1 MENDRR
7 LLGENIRKQRE
18 LLFITQEELAER
30 AGKDAAYIGRVERGT
45 VNVTIDNLQQIARGL
60 EVGLDFLFQKDRPD
74 LLKNYIPEVELGA
87 LDPPRRHRALVLLKI
102 LNMVVDLA
110 EPDDVYQTA
119 LLDNLFR
126 SFPVTSYTLTASRR
140 LIDRRRMRLYGI
152 QATQIFPDGSVLRR
166 TFPELSDNRRIVEN
180 LVKRLNNGLVSF
192 DHFEEIL
199 EDFIA
204 GDYRLSS
211 RTPRG

>member
-1 MENDRR
+1 M
-7 LLGENIRKQRE
+7 
-18 LLFITQEELAER
+18 
-30 AGKDAAYIGRVERGT
+30 
-45 VNVTIDNLQQIARGL
+45 
-60 EVGLDFLFQKDRPD
+60 
-74 LLKNYIPEVELGA
+74 
-87 LDPPRRHRALVLLKI
+87 VL
-102 LNMVVDLA
+102 DLA

-204 GDYRLSS
+204 GDYRAVFPYTAGLSRKS
-211 RTPRG
+211 RLIPGRTPFWRKTVKSSAGSIPCY